1 MRAKEDQKRIL
12 PPCAVKGCP
21 NQADPRWYAHDP
33 DGALVMV
40 CDGHSGLPCDG
51 NPCTCPPTSAKRKCL
66 SFSVGDRV
74 VKNPETW
81 TANEFDSWG
90 RGVGVGVV
98 VDPPFP
104 LDENSVDVCPA
115 EKVAMI
121 EKVIA
126 DFEADRILLEPAF
139 DAIRVIIKGLQTSR

>member
-1 MRAKEDQKRIL
+1 
-12 PPCAVKGCP
+12 
-21 NQADPRWYAHDP
+21 
-33 DGALVMV
+33 
-40 CDGHSGLPCDG
+40 
-51 NPCTCPPTSAKRKCL
+51 
-66 SFSVGDRV
+66 VGDRV